1 MTNNQSFFG
10 YLAEQAGK
18 NRGKVFGVLIGLVAA
33 LLIIFFGFWKT
44 IFIAILILIGY
55 FIGKRFDD
63 KVGLGELWMRMFG
76 KRRSPE

>member
-1 MTNNQSFFG
+1 MASNQSFYE

-18 NRGKVFGVLIGLVAA
+18 NRGKVIGVLLALVAA

-55 FIGKRFDD
+55 FIGKSFDD